1 MSVAI
6 SEPGRAASPAWQTI
20 SALLRRGNV
29 RVGIAIVLLFLAA
42 TVLAPAIAPYD
53 PTDQDLSNALSPPSL
68 AHIFG
73 ADQYGRDVFS
83 RVVFGTRDALLA
95 IVVADGIALGAGGLL
110 GLIAGFVGGAADAI
124 IMRIVDV
131 LLAFPYLLLALIIVA
146 ALGPSLTN
154 ALIAIG
160 IVYTPQYARMMRGQ
174 VLAVRSADYVR
185 AARALGS
192 SRMRLMLRH
201 VLPNCFTP
209 VLVLATLQ
217 AGSVVVETA
226 GLAFLGLGAQPPAAD
241 WGAMLAD
248 GHDYFLSAW
257 WIATFPGLA
266 IFVVVL
272 GFNLIG
278 DALRDYSDP
287 RRRE

>member
-1 MSVAI
+1 MSVTLAPGPI
-6 SEPGRAASPAWQTI
+6 VQTPGRQAAR
-20 SALLRRGNV
+20 ALLHRGSV
-29 RVGIAIVLLFLAA
+29 RIGLALVLGFLAL
-42 TVLAPAIAPYD
+42 TILAPWVSPYD
-53 PTDQDLSNALSPPSL
+53 PTDQDLSNALSGPSFDHL
-68 AHIFG
+68 FG

-83 RVVFGTRDALLA
+83 RVLYGTRDALLA
-95 IVVADGIALGAGGLL
+95 IVVADGIALGAGGVM
-110 GLIAGFVGGAADAI
+110 GLVAGFVGGAVDAV
-124 IMRIVDV
+124 IMRLVDV

-174 VLAVRSADYVR
+174 VLAVRTADYVR

-192 SRMRLMLRH
+192 SRARLMLRH

>member
-1 MSVAI
+1 MSVTLAPARVVQR
-6 SEPGRAASPAWQTI
+6 PGRQAAR
-20 SALLRRGNV
+20 ALLRRGSV
-29 RVGIAIVLLFLAA
+29 QIGLAIVLAFLAL
-42 TVLAPAIAPYD
+42 TILVPLVAPYD
-53 PTDQDLSNALSPPSL
+53 PTDQDLSNALSAPSL
-68 AHIFG
+68 DHLFG
-73 ADQYGRDVFS
+73 ADQYGRDVLS
-83 RVVFGTRDALLA
+83 RVLYGTRDALLA
-95 IVVADGIALGAGGLL
+95 IVVADGIALGAGGLM
-110 GLIAGFVGGAADAI
+110 GLVAGFVGGAVDAA

-160 IVYTPQYARMMRGQ
+160 IVYTPQYARLMRGQ
-174 VLAVRSADYVR
+174 VLAVRTADYVR

-192 SRMRLMLRH
+192 SRRRLMLRH

-278 DALRDYSDP
+278 DALGDYSDP

>member
-1 MSVAI
+1 MS
-6 SEPGRAASPAWQTI
+6 ASVVRHPITESPTWQAWN
-20 SALLRRGNV
+20 ALARRGTV
-29 RVGIAIVLLFLAA
+29 RVGAFLVLLFIAL
-42 TVLAPAIAPYD
+42 TILAPLVSPYD
-53 PTDQDLSNALSPPSL
+53 PTDQDLSSALSPPSL
-68 AHIFG
+68 DHLFG

-83 RVVFGTRDALLA
+83 RVLFGTRDALLA
-95 IVVADGIALGAGGLL
+95 IVVADGLALGLGGLM
-110 GLIAGFVGGAADAI
+110 GLVAGFVGGAIDI
-124 IMRIVDV
+124 VIMRFVDV

-192 SRMRLMLRH
+192 GRTRLMLRH

-217 AGSVVVETA
+217 AGSVIVETA

-241 WGAMLAD
+241 WGAMLSD

-278 DALRDYSDP
+278 DALRDYADP

>member
-1 MSVAI
+1 
-6 SEPGRAASPAWQTI
+6 TI
-20 SALLRRGNV
+20 
-29 RVGIAIVLLFLAA
+29 
-42 TVLAPAIAPYD
+42 LAPVVSPYD

-68 AHIFG
+68 VHLMG

-83 RVVFGTRDALLA
+83 RVLYGTRDALLA
-95 IVVADGIALGAGGLL
+95 IVVADGIALGLGGLM
-110 GLIAGFVGGAADAI
+110 GLVAGFVGGAVDAV

-192 SRMRLMLRH
+192 SRSRLMLRH

-209 VLVLATLQ
+209 VMVLATLQ

-241 WGAMLAD
+241 WGAMLSD

-278 DALRDYSDP
+278 DALRDYADP

>member
-1 MSVAI
+1 MSVAV
-6 SEPGRAASPAWQTI
+6 SQSAVAQSPAREALG
-20 SALLRRGNV
+20 ALLRRGSV
-29 RVGIAIVLLFLAA
+29 QIGLGFVLGFLAL
-42 TVLAPAIAPYD
+42 TILAPMISPYD
-53 PTDQDLSNALSPPSL
+53 PTDQDLSNALSSPSL
-68 AHIFG
+68 EHLFG

-83 RVVFGTRDALLA
+83 RVLYGTRDALLA
-95 IVVADGIALGAGGLL
+95 IIVADGIALGAGGLL
-110 GLIAGFVGGAADAI
+110 GLIAGFIGGVADAV

-146 ALGPSLTN
+146 ALGASLTN

-192 SRMRLMLRH
+192 SRARLMLRH

-241 WGAMLAD
+241 WGAMLSD

-257 WIATFPGLA
+257 WIATFPGLE

-278 DALRDYSDP
+278 DALRDYADP
-287 RRRE
+287 RRRG

>member
-1 MSVAI
+1 MSATVLQ
-6 SEPGRAASPAWQTI
+6 PTRADSPARQALA
-20 SALLRRGNV
+20 ALLRRGSV
-29 RVGIAIVLLFLAA
+29 RIGLATVLLFLLVTA
-42 TVLAPAIAPYD
+42 LAPVISPYD
-53 PTDQDLSNALSPPSL
+53 PTDQDLSSALSPPSL
-68 AHIFG
+68 DHIFG

-83 RVVFGTRDALLA
+83 RVLFGTRDALLA
-95 IVVADGIALGAGGLL
+95 IVVADGIALVAGGLL
-110 GLIAGFVGGAADAI
+110 GLVAGFVGGAIDAV

-174 VLAVRSADYVR
+174 VLAARNADYVR

-192 SRMRLMLRH
+192 SRTRLMLRH

-217 AGSVVVETA
+217 AGAVVVETA

-241 WGAMLAD
+241 WGAMLSD

-287 RRRE
+287 RRRQ

>member
-1 MSVAI
+1 VSVSLAQRAI
-6 SEPGRAASPAWQTI
+6 GNSPVRQATADLLHRGTVRI
-20 SALLRRGNV
+20 GVAL
-29 RVGIAIVLLFLAA
+29 VLLFLAL
-42 TVLAPAIAPYD
+42 TILAPVVSPYD

-68 AHIFG
+68 VHLMG

-83 RVVFGTRDALLA
+83 RVLYGTRDALLA
-95 IVVADGIALGAGGLL
+95 IVVADGIALGLGGLM
-110 GLIAGFVGGAADAI
+110 GLVAGFVGGAVDAV

-192 SRMRLMLRH
+192 SRSRLMLRH

-209 VLVLATLQ
+209 VMVLATLQ

-241 WGAMLAD
+241 WGAMLSD

-278 DALRDYSDP
+278 DALRDYADP

>member
-1 MSVAI
+1 MSVTLA
-6 SEPGRAASPAWQTI
+6 PGRVVQSPGRQAAR
-20 SALLRRGNV
+20 ALLRRGSV
-29 RVGIAIVLLFLAA
+29 RIGLALVLCFLAL
-42 TVLAPAIAPYD
+42 TILAPLVAPYD
-53 PTDQDLSNALSPPSL
+53 PTDQDLSNALSAPSL
-68 AHIFG
+68 DHLFG
-73 ADQYGRDVFS
+73 ADQYGRDVLS
-83 RVVFGTRDALLA
+83 RVLFGTRDALLA

-110 GLIAGFVGGAADAI
+110 GLVAGFVGGAVDAV

-160 IVYTPQYARMMRGQ
+160 IVYTPQYARLMRGQ
-174 VLAVRSADYVR
+174 VLAVRTADYVR

-192 SRMRLMLRH
+192 SRWRLMLRH

-278 DALRDYSDP
+278 DALGDYSDP